1 MIFLRMSSVS
11 WMFFLCFF
19 CDVHGIH
26 GWRSGWNYYCSI
38 GTTVVTCSNYNCSC
52 YILLLLLLVLKGAA
66 KKRSKAPKI
75 QTPQMEMAEL
85 PFTWLQVMEVCHA
98 FNCCPTSR
106 AWVVWILG
114 YFNIFQ
120 AFQFFLS
127 FFFLSLS
134 LLLCLICSIIVLS
147 VSLYYSMILHSMTMT
162 GILHDLWT
170 GDRWRQ
176 DIGFWSWIFLNFV
189 RSWLWSGG
197 ATPFF

>member
-98 FNCCPTSR
+98 YNCCPTSR
-106 AWVVWILG
+106 ARVLWILG
-114 YFNIFQ
+114 YFNIF
-120 AFQFFLS
+120 
-127 FFFLSLS
+127 
-134 LLLCLICSIIVLS
+134 
-147 VSLYYSMILHSMTMT
+147 
-162 GILHDLWT
+162 
-170 GDRWRQ
+170 
-176 DIGFWSWIFLNFV
+176 
-189 RSWLWSGG
+189 
-197 ATPFF
+197 